1 MYNIYGGIVQAWA
14 YVWRWGS
21 VAAVQK
27 PEGQMYRV
35 SDWHGSIS
43 AGGHSGRESEPLR
56 GYYSQ
61 QNLIL
66 EYIHLTVSSF
76 LLCSTSN
83 SHTRELNFLASIFF
97 QIWANILFT
106 ITTIPP
112 SFTFV
117 MNSQS
122 QEHVCHCG
130 NVFWWQERCLAW
142 ARSCRTTK
150 RILVGALSK
159 AKDTLK
165 TKWWWHHDLL
175 LKPSPSEVRKSCS
188 WDLEELK
195 WPVLDW
201 PYSRKAVWRCYYHS
215 GEQDECFFACVV
227 LFPST
232 CRFFPFHYN
241 ISCTEFMVLIDMWWW
256 ANCWATSLEMI
267 AC

>member
-1 MYNIYGGIVQAWA
+1 
-14 YVWRWGS
+14 
-21 VAAVQK
+21 
-27 PEGQMYRV
+27 MYRA
-35 SDWHGSIS
+35 SDWHGSVS
-43 AGGHSGRESEPLR
+43 AGGHSGRDSEPSQ
-56 GYYSQ
+56 GYYSR

-76 LLCSTSN
+76 LLRSTSN

-97 QIWANILFT
+97 QIWANHLFT
-106 ITTIPP
+106 IAAIPP

-130 NVFWWQERCLAW
+130 NVFAQAGHLSCHQ
-142 ARSCRTTK
+142 RSCRTTK

-159 AKDTLK
+159 AKETLK
-165 TKWWWHHDLL
+165 TKRRRRHDLS

-201 PYSRKAVWRCYYHS
+201 PYTRKAVWRCYYRS
-215 GEQDECFFACVV
+215 GERDECFFACVV
-227 LFPST
+227 LFPSAR
-232 CRFFPFHYN
+232 RFFPFRYD
-241 ISCTEFMVLIDMWWW
+241 ISFTEFMVLIDMWWR
-256 ANCWATSLEMI
+256 ANRPGNISWNDSMLFLPTQTSVSVFSLDTYRGN
-267 AC
+267 